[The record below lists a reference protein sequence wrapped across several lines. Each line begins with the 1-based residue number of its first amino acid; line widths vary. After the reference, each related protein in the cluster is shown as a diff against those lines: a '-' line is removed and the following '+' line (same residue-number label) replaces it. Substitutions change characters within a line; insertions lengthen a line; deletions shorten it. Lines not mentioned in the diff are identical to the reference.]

1 VAATLHRPQSG
12 KISVEALLMVCKGYR
27 LRLIDKL
34 LFHGLDP
41 RVDSALG
48 VPDAS

>member
-1 VAATLHRPQSG
+1 
-12 KISVEALLMVCKGYR
+12 MVCEGFR
-27 LRLIDKL
+27 QRLIDKL

-41 RVDSALG
+41 RVDSGLG